1 MMLASCNAASTCYL
15 HPQLCQETEK
25 ATVGSTR
32 LSKVIHLASTLS
44 KIGKDEVAAGG
55 AQGSTTFPLASPWV
69 WKVETVFD
77 VFWGWPR
84 EKVPTSKLDVLVS
97 LVVKVTNHEVDPTDK
112 YEMQPGS
119 IVMTRRGEDLVLQLI
134 TPPLQ
139 AIGRVA
145 YHGNLGSLWIYLRSL
160 HRCNLKTQ

>member
-1 MMLASCNAASTCYL
+1 MFFL
-15 HPQLCQETEK
+15 
-25 ATVGSTR
+25 
-32 LSKVIHLASTLS
+32 
-44 KIGKDEVAAGG
+44 
-55 AQGSTTFPLASPWV
+55 
-69 WKVETVFD
+69 
-77 VFWGWPR
+77 GWPR

-97 LVVKVTNHEVDPTDK
+97 LVVKVTNYEVDPTDK

-119 IVMTRRGEDLVLQLI
+119 VVMTRRGEDLVLQLI

-145 YHGNLGSLWIYLRSL
+145 YHGNLGFLWIYLRSL

>member
-55 AQGSTTFPLASPWV
+55 AEGSTTFPLASPWV
-69 WKVETVFD
+69 WKVETVFWCFLGMAERKSSNFKAGCVGIFSGKSD
-77 VFWGWPR
+77 
-84 EKVPTSKLDVLVS
+84 KLWS
-97 LVVKVTNHEVDPTDK
+97 GPYW

>member
-1 MMLASCNAASTCYL
+1 M
-15 HPQLCQETEK
+15 
-25 ATVGSTR
+25 
-32 LSKVIHLASTLS
+32 
-44 KIGKDEVAAGG
+44 
-55 AQGSTTFPLASPWV
+55 F
-69 WKVETVFD
+69 
-77 VFWGWPR
+77 FWGWPR